1 MSVRA
6 VLSSAVLIAVG
17 PCLGAGLSVS
27 VTDLKGV
34 PLEDAAVYLEPTTG
48 RVPPLRARGIE
59 IEQKS
64 RKFTQLMTVVQ
75 VGQAIAFPN
84 NDTVRHHVYSL
95 SQAKLFEL
103 KLYSGVPEA
112 PVVFDKAGTVI
123 VGCNIHDK
131 MVAYIRIVDTPW
143 FGKTDAAGRVTIDG
157 FPDGQ
162 YRLRTWHHAQPNLDQ
177 AAEQV
182 VTARGDNAAVAVR
195 LDMKGVAK

>member
-34 PLEDAAVYLEPTTG
+34 PLEDAAVYLEPTAG

-75 VGQAIAFPN
+75 VGQAIEFPN